1 MNLYS
6 GSPDKPKALIPAP
19 TGVAT
24 INISGTTINSGLS
37 IPRHINEYTLPR
49 LSDSE
54 RARLCDFYSE
64 VAVVLLD
71 EISIVSN
78 IRLLHV
84 HERLYEIFCC
94 LEIQAFGNLRI
105 LVVGNLLQLPPI
117 KSPQIF
123 EHIIMHLVT
132 FLICGHYT

>member
-1 MNLYS
+1 MFITEGGGIEKSHYLKSIICMFLIKTMNLYS

-84 HERLYEIFCC
+84 HERFKKYF
-94 LEIQAFGNLRI
+94 AA
-105 LVVGNLLQLPPI
+105 
-117 KSPQIF
+117 
-123 EHIIMHLVT
+123 
-132 FLICGHYT
+132 